1 MDWQKN
7 DDDRVEGSARQ
18 GVELGVEE
26 TETGRK
32 VVEGEGERGRESYT
46 PGCWDSKGW
55 VPPSLACRTQIRPPC
70 GHLAWRPGSSPAE
83 SGSQR
88 GRRCSCALES
98 SVRPGRS
105 VSFSKKI
112 LFPNT
117 HTHTHTNTTR
127 SHSFFLSLTAGS
139 STSISSLSHT
149 RVHPVPACRG
159 EGVREGIRFPNS
171 FSHFT
176 FFFLEGITIA
186 KLEELEEEHLLKGLD
201 DSRGRHDA
209 HVGPAWAGGGKTA
222 QDGNGT

>member
-1 MDWQKN
+1 MCF
-7 DDDRVEGSARQ
+7 
-18 GVELGVEE
+18 GV
-26 TETGRK
+26 
-32 VVEGEGERGRESYT
+32 
-46 PGCWDSKGW
+46 
-55 VPPSLACRTQIRPPC
+55 
-70 GHLAWRPGSSPAE
+70 
-83 SGSQR
+83 
-88 GRRCSCALES
+88 
-98 SVRPGRS
+98 VRPSGEKRQ
-105 VSFSKKI
+105 FLEKNPIPKH
-112 LFPNT
+112 T
-117 HTHTHTNTTR
+117 HTHTHTTG

-149 RVHPVPACRG
+149 RVHPVPACRAG

>member
-88 GRRCSCALES
+88 GRRCSCAMES

-117 HTHTHTNTTR
+117 HTHTHTPQDLTL
-127 SHSFFLSLTAGS
+127 SFCHSQREARPPSPASRTPGSTLSLLVG
-139 STSISSLSHT
+139 
-149 RVHPVPACRG
+149 RG
-159 EGVREGIRFPNS
+159 EGGHSFSRIL

-176 FFFLEGITIA
+176 FFFSWSALQLR
-186 KLEELEEEHLLKGLD
+186 KLEELEEHLLKGLD

>member
-1 MDWQKN
+1 MCIGNKQLRQEDWQKN

-98 SVRPGRS
+98 SGEKRQFLEKNP
-105 VSFSKKI
+105 
-112 LFPNT
+112 FPKHT
-117 HTHTHTNTTR
+117 HTHTHHKI
-127 SHSFFLSLTAGS
+127 SLFLSVTHSGKLDLHLQPLAHQGPPCPC
-139 STSISSLSHT
+139 LS
-149 RVHPVPACRG
+149 G
-159 EGVREGIRFPNS
+159 GVREGIRFPK
-171 FSHFT
+171 FFFHISH
-176 FFFLEGITIA
+176 FFFL
-186 KLEELEEEHLLKGLD
+186 
-201 DSRGRHDA
+201 
-209 HVGPAWAGGGKTA
+209 GGHYNCENWK
-222 QDGNGT
+222 NWRSIS

>member
-1 MDWQKN
+1 M
-7 DDDRVEGSARQ
+7 
-18 GVELGVEE
+18 
-26 TETGRK
+26 
-32 VVEGEGERGRESYT
+32 
-46 PGCWDSKGW
+46 
-55 VPPSLACRTQIRPPC
+55 ACRTQIRPPC

-117 HTHTHTNTTR
+117 HTHTQTPQDLTL
-127 SHSFFLSLTAGS
+127 SFCHSQREARPPSPASRTPGSTLSLLVG
-139 STSISSLSHT
+139 L
-149 RVHPVPACRG
+149 
-159 EGVREGIRFPNS
+159 VREGIRFPNS

-176 FFFLEGITIA
+176 FFFFLEVITIA

>member
-117 HTHTHTNTTR
+117 HTHTHTQTPQDLTL
-127 SHSFFLSLTAGS
+127 SFCHSQREARPPSPASRTPGSTLSLRAF
-139 STSISSLSHT
+139 
-149 RVHPVPACRG
+149 V
-159 EGVREGIRFPNS
+159 FPNS
-171 FSHFT
+171 FFT
-176 FFFLEGITIA
+176 FHIFFSWRALQLR
-186 KLEELEEEHLLKGLD
+186 KLEELRR
-201 DSRGRHDA
+201 SIS
-209 HVGPAWAGGGKTA
+209 
-222 QDGNGT
+222 